1 MDNRVT
7 TAKINAN
14 EGLGQKMT
22 VVQLVRMKWATDVWL
37 ASIGN
42 LFDDKRVAKGTAK
55 VWYRRAKEWAE
66 KCQADINS
74 RGSFKEVPEILCDV
88 SLKMEHDLKRM
99 LFLYEQA
106 YARLFLKNNVP
117 SANIVS
123 KMTVANEMA
132 HTCAVMNAQEIQAL
146 HRTKHNI
153 DFMKHVGGVVVADIP
168 GCDDFDQQP
177 PATAAGIWLKLIG
190 NMQNDV
196 LKNLGIKTIKCEKT
210 DDEIKRAVS
219 ICANNI
225 VDYLSNPQYIDKI
238 FDDAVVENVE
248 DIDGMNAAIKE
259 NEQKFKERE
268 QRRSD
273 NKRHR
278 MNAKLEKQGLGI
290 SDEELDLLNEVFNF
304 DTQKASQ
311 FIEMSVREATSNGM
325 TAQQGLRTA
334 ISVARDIKAGKKNPY
349 ELKPYNRFLDWEIEK
364 LGFSWRVKKVMK
376 ENGVT
381 TLRQML
387 ELGSERMYKMRGFGP
402 ACMQNV
408 KATFVRMGILV
419 KDERTG
425 EWTANK
431 FDTRPTSMTM
441 LNMIQTYKNA

>member
-1 MDNRVT
+1 MSNITRE
-7 TAKINAN
+7 KIDSHQ
-14 EGLGQKMT
+14 GLGQKMT
-22 VVQLVRMKWATDVWL
+22 VVQMIRLKWATDVWMTMM
-37 ASIGN
+37 GN
-42 LFDDKRVAKGTAK
+42 LMDNKKVARGTAK
-55 VWYRRAKEWAE
+55 VWYNRARDWAIN
-66 KCQADINS
+66 CQSDING
-74 RGSFKEVPEILCDV
+74 RAMFKEVPEVFCDV
-88 SLKMEHDLKRM
+88 SEKMEHDLKRM

-106 YARLFLKNNVP
+106 YARLFMKNRVP
-117 SANIVS
+117 DANIVS

-132 HTCAVMNAQEIQAL
+132 HTVSVMNAQEIQAL
-146 HRTKHNI
+146 HRTKNQI
-153 DFMKHVGGVVVADIP
+153 DYMKFVGGPMVSEIP
-168 GCDDFDQQP
+168 GCDDFDQTP
-177 PATAAGIWLKLIG
+177 PATAAGRWMRMIEK
-190 NMQNDV
+190 MQCDI
-196 LKNLGIKTIKCEKT
+196 LKNLGIKTIACEKT
-210 DDEIKRAVS
+210 DDEIKRS
-219 ICANNI
+219 IAICGHNI
-225 VDYLSNPQYIDKI
+225 VDYLSNPAYLDKI
-238 FDDAVVENVE
+238 FDDALVDNVD
-248 DIDGMNAAIKE
+248 DIDQMNADIKA
-259 NEQKFKERE
+259 NEEKEKRDE
-268 QRRSD
+268 QRRQD

-278 MNAKLEKQGLGI
+278 TNAKLEKQGLGI

-334 ISVARDIKAGKKNPY
+334 ISVARDIKAGKRNPY

-387 ELGSERMYKMRGFGP
+387 ELGSDRMYKMRGFGP

-431 FDTRPTSMTM
+431 FDTRQTSMTM
-441 LNMIQTYKNA
+441 LNMIQTYK